1 LSSERAVAPLLYA
14 ATGVLAGVLM
24 VVGDVPAATP
34 ARWPLLV
41 LALAAGV
48 AGLRTAG
55 RRRVLL
61 CLLAGLAAGGAQGLA
76 AERRRGELEQAVDDD
91 AVVRLTCHVLE
102 GWSRT
107 TWGYRTRVRTV
118 TATRA
123 GVPVYLPRRVRL
135 EVRGE
140 PDPLRL
146 PAPGATVQGLASL
159 RGEPDRPLL
168 VASSRRLLQTEG
180 PSRGLPRWRDALA
193 SGLLRAA
200 DVDAARIRAAELA
213 AGLALGR
220 RDLIPVERRDVWRRS
235 GFAHLLA
242 VSGLHVGLVGGL
254 AWLAAVAIGLGPTAA
269 RLVVLATLPGYAVL
283 AGASPSAVRAA
294 LMGIAYLLA
303 RLAGRPV
310 LPLAAVLIAAT
321 AMVLARPPLVFEP
334 GFQLTVLITAGLVR
348 WVPPLA
354 GVLPGPRWL
363 AGAAAVPVV
372 AQLVAAPVV
381 AFHFGT
387 LRPGAVLANM
397 AIPLL
402 LAPLLAAALTAVAM
416 APIWAAGAALVLD
429 LVATLGRT
437 TLALGAPGRAIELA
451 APPLPAVAVAA
462 LAVAGWLAIR
472 PGRWGRW
479 GAAAWAATL
488 ASFAAWWILLPGP
501 PAPSVT
507 LLPVG
512 DGLAAVVA
520 GPDSTLL
527 VDGGR
532 LRDEARS
539 MLAAVGVRGLDAAIA
554 SHGDDDHIGG
564 LAGVLTTT
572 PPGRLLLPSWLTGD
586 ARAVPLLRAA
596 RAGRTRVLPVA
607 RGSVI
612 AFASNRVEVL
622 WPPAVGP
629 PAAENERSLVA
640 RVRTGAG
647 TILVTSDVGRS
658 TERRLVAGAD
668 LRSQVLLAGHH
679 GSRTSTGPE
688 LLAAARPDVILIP
701 AGPRNTTHHPSPD
714 LLRRLEAR
722 GIPYRYPARDGRCA
736 ARPLAGRWRPEP

>member
-1 LSSERAVAPLLYA
+1 MSAERAVAPLLYA
-14 ATGVLAGVLM
+14 ATGVLAGVLV
-24 VVGDVPAATP
+24 VVGEASTP
-34 ARWPLLV
+34 THARWALLV
-41 LALAAGV
+41 LAVAAGI
-48 AGLRTAG
+48 AGLRTDG

-76 AERRRGELEQAVDDD
+76 AEQRRGELDRAVDDD
-91 AVVRLTCHVLE
+91 AVVRLSCRVLE
-102 GWSRT
+102 GWNRT
-107 TWGYRTRVRTV
+107 TWGFQTRVRTV

-123 GVPVYLPRRVRL
+123 GTPVDLPRRVRL
-135 EVRGE
+135 EVRGDS
-140 PDPLRL
+140 DPSRL
-146 PAPGATVQGLASL
+146 PAPGSTVRSLVFL
-159 RGEPDRPLL
+159 RGEPDRLLL
-168 VASSRRLLQTEG
+168 VASSRRLIETVG
-180 PSRGLPRWRDALA
+180 PARGLPRWRDALA
-193 SGLLRAA
+193 GGLLRAA
-200 DVDAARIRAAELA
+200 SVDATRIRAAELA

-220 RDLIPVERRDVWRRS
+220 RDLIPAERRDVWRRS

-254 AWLAAVAIGLGPTAA
+254 AWLASVGLGLGPTGA
-269 RLVVLATLPGYAVL
+269 RLVVLGTLPGYAVL

-303 RLAGRPV
+303 RLVGRPV

-321 AMVLARPPLVFEP
+321 AMVLARPSLVFDA

-354 GVLPGPRWL
+354 ELLPGPRWL

-372 AQLVAAPVV
+372 AQLVAAPLV

-397 AIPLL
+397 TIPLL
-402 LAPLLAAALTAVAM
+402 LAPLLAGALAAVAL
-416 APIWAAGAALVLD
+416 APIWAGGAALVLD
-429 LVATLGRT
+429 LEATLGRI
-437 TLALGAPGRAIELA
+437 TLALGAPGRAMELA
-451 APPLPAVAVAA
+451 APPLPVIVVAA

-488 ASFAAWWILLPGP
+488 ASFAAWWVLLPGP

-520 GPDSTLL
+520 DRGSTLL

-539 MLAAVGVRGLDAAIA
+539 MLAALGVRRLDAAIA
-554 SHGDDDHIGG
+554 SHGDDDHVGG
-564 LAGVLTTT
+564 LAGVLATT
-572 PPGRLLLPSWLTGD
+572 PPDRLLLPSWLTGD
-586 ARAVPLLRAA
+586 ARVVSLLRIA
-596 RAGRTRVLPVA
+596 RAGGTRVLPLA
-607 RGSVI
+607 RGSVVS
-612 AFASNRVEVL
+612 FVGSRVEVL
-622 WPPAVGP
+622 WPPALDP
-629 PAAENERSLVA
+629 PTAENERSLVA

-647 TILVTSDVGRS
+647 TVLFTSDVGRA
-658 TERRLVAGAD
+658 TERRLASGTD

-679 GSRTSTGPE
+679 GSRFSTGME
-688 LLAAARPDVILIP
+688 LLKAVDPDAVLIP
-701 AGPRNTTHHPSPD
+701 AGPHNTTHHPSPEV
-714 LLRRLEAR
+714 LRRLETW
-722 GIPYRYPARDGRCA
+722 GIPYRYPARDGRCS